1 MKLLS
6 LNLWAGR
13 VYDKL
18 VPFLK
23 EKAPDID
30 VFCFQEV
37 LSEAGDANPQFKK
50 LKKAHSGSSYD
61 DVPDLYSK
69 LKSVLTDF
77 DSILGNPLTTTEDGE
92 RLAIFYRRGMQI
104 NDNGFVLTSKPVKV
118 DFEGESFTLSS
129 AIQYIMVDK
138 DLCIGNI
145 HGLWQQ
151 VGKRDTPERLYQS
164 EKIVEFLSRTSE
176 RRVLVG
182 DFNLSPETKSIEMIE
197 DSGMLNLI
205 KRNNVQSTRSSLYP
219 RLSKGKFADYAFVS
233 NDINVNEFRVLQDEV
248 SDHLPLYL
256 NFS

>member
-18 VPFLK
+18 MPFLK
-23 EKAPDID
+23 EKATDID

-37 LSEAGDANPQFKK
+37 LSETEDANPQFKK
-50 LKKAHSGSSYD
+50 LKKAHSGSPYN

-69 LKSVLTDF
+69 LKSVLTGF

-92 RLAIFYRRGMQI
+92 RLAIFYRKGMSI
-104 NDNGFVLTSKPVKV
+104 NDKGFVLTSKPVKV

-129 AIQYIMVDK
+129 TIQYIMVDK

-151 VGKRDTPERLYQS
+151 VGKVDTPERLYQS
-164 EKIVEFLSRTSE
+164 EKIVEFLARTAG

-197 DSGMLNLI
+197 ASGMLNLI
-205 KRNNVQSTRSSLYP
+205 KMNNVQSTRSSLYA
-219 RLSKGKFADYAFVS
+219 RSSKGKFADYAFVS
-233 NDINVNEFRVLQDEV
+233 NDVKVNEFRVLQEEV